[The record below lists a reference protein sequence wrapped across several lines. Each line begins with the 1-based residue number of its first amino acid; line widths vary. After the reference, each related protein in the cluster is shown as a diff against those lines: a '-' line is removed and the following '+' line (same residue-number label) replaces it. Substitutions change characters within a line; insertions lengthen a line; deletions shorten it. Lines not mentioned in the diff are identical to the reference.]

1 MHPERLATND
11 WFFEGIVSSVEFFRD
26 TNIDFLGKKWY
37 FLTFSLIFSVAG
49 LLSMAFWHGIPLGVD
64 FRGGTLV
71 YVKYAHTPDPSAIH
85 HDIDHAGLKNARVQ
99 RYGQASNNEVLIAL
113 DIQETSEQA
122 LDKGKT
128 QIIQALESHA
138 VPGKQ
143 DLNNSSSLTIANY
156 LLEKDPLHLG
166 SGSDANPRYTAIAQ
180 AIVNYRDKTKSG
192 VLDSIDELKSVADP
206 AVVASLQD
214 NFFVSDFGIRNVEI
228 VGPQVGGQLRRQA
241 ILATLYSLAGML
253 IYLAFRFEWI
263 YGVAAVLTV
272 FHDTLI
278 TVGAFSLLNWE
289 ISLTVIAAILTLIG
303 YSNNDTIV
311 VFDRIRENIKLLRRD
326 KLADIVNKSINQ
338 TLSRTILTAGL
349 TFLTVLALF
358 LFGGEVLH
366 GFSLALV
373 IGILIGTYSS
383 IAIAAPILVAYQEWR
398 GGRGKPPVAMPLRS
412 GTGNRPA
419 QPKEK
424 VKV

>member
-1 MHPERLATND
+1 L
-11 WFFEGIVSSVEFFRD
+11 EFFRN

-37 FLTFSLIFSVAG
+37 FLAFSLVFSLAG
-49 LLSMAFWHGIPLGVD
+49 LFSMAFWHGIPLGVD

-85 HDIDHAGLKNARVQ
+85 AELTRAGLKNARVQ
-99 RYGQASNNEVLIAL
+99 AYGPAANNEVLVAL

-122 LDKGKT
+122 LDKGKI
-128 QIIQALESHA
+128 QIIQALQSNA
-138 VPGKQ
+138 PAGKP
-143 DLNNSSSLTIANY
+143 DVNNSSSLTILNY
-156 LLEKDPLHLG
+156 LLEKDPMHLG
-166 SGSDANPRYTAIAQ
+166 ADANPRYAAMTQ
-180 AIVNYRDKTKSG
+180 AVVGYRDKQKGG
-192 VLDSIDELKSVADP
+192 VLGSVDELKAVVEP
-206 AVVASLQD
+206 AAVASLQD
-214 NFFVSDFGIRNVEI
+214 GFFASDFGVRNVEI
-228 VGPQVGGQLRRQA
+228 VGPQVGKQLQSQA
-241 ILATLYSLAGML
+241 FLATAYSLAGML
-253 IYLAFRFEWI
+253 VYLGFRFEWI

-311 VFDRIRENIKLLRRD
+311 VFDRIRENIKLLRRE

-358 LFGGEVLH
+358 LFGGEVLR
-366 GFSLALV
+366 GFSFALV

-383 IAIAAPILVAYQEWR
+383 IAIAAPILVAYQDWR
-398 GGRGKPPVAMPLRS
+398 TERGKRPIAMPNRA
-412 GTGNRPA
+412 GNGQERA
-419 QPKEK
+419 KEK
-424 VKV
+424 VKA